1 MTERVSV
8 ALCTHNGARFVS
20 EQLRSILAQTTPPD
34 EIVLSDDASTDNT
47 VAIATSLVRSFALPD
62 LDFVVLRNP
71 VALGVTA
78 NFENAIRAT
87 TGDLIV
93 LSDQDDLWHPDR
105 LSRALQEF
113 ASRPD
118 LHLVFSDAR
127 LVDAAGADLK
137 RSLFDVLEVT
147 EHDLMALH
155 RGHGFSV
162 FIRRNIAT
170 GATVMLRRSLL
181 DVALPFPSGWVH
193 DEWLAILA
201 ATIGQLDALTDRLI
215 DYRQHGSNLIGV
227 EYPTLRRK
235 IQRTLEPRGNRNAR
249 LATQFAQLAARLDA
263 TPASAPP
270 EVLAKVHTKALFE
283 AFRKALP
290 ASRPR
295 RFWRVL
301 AADRR
306 GWYAEFAS
314 QGRLDMVR
322 DLLQPHGE

>member
-8 ALCTHNGARFVS
+8 ALCTHNGARFVG
-20 EQLRSILAQTTPPD
+20 EQLRSILAQSTTPD
-34 EIVLSDDASTDNT
+34 EIVLSDDASTDDT
-47 VAIATSLVRSFALPD
+47 VAIATTLVDSAALPG
-62 LDFVVLRNP
+62 LDFVVLCNP

-78 NFENAIRAT
+78 NFEGAIRAT

-105 LSRALQEF
+105 LSRALREF
-113 ASRPD
+113 ASRPELD
-118 LHLVFSDAR
+118 LVFGNAR
-127 LVDAAGADLK
+127 LVDASGADLE

-147 EHDLMALH
+147 EHDLNALH
-155 RGHGFSV
+155 RGDGFSV

-170 GATVMLRRSLL
+170 GATVMFRRRLL

-193 DEWLAILA
+193 DEWLAMLA
-201 ATIGQLDALTDRLI
+201 AAIGQLDALSDRLI

-227 EYPTLRRK
+227 DYPTFRRK
-235 IQRTLEPRGNRNAR
+235 VRRALEPRGERNAR
-249 LATQFAQLAARLDA
+249 LATQFAQLAARLDS
-263 TPASAPP
+263 TPTPMPP
-270 EVLAKVHTKALFE
+270 DVIAKVRTKAAFE
-283 AFRKALP
+283 GFRKALP
-290 ASRPR
+290 ADRPR
-295 RFWRVL
+295 RLWRVL
-301 AADRR
+301 AANRH